1 MRIYHLGGKDKAVP
15 FLLKAL
21 QYGDNSVLY
30 TLAVLH
36 LNEPDYAIRYMEKY
50 MEAFPNDKKAARILK
65 GLYIDELKKHKEDLK
80 KAQ

>member
-1 MRIYHLGGKDKAVP
+1 
-15 FLLKAL
+15 LKAL

-50 MEAFPNDKKAARILK
+50 MEAFPNDKKAARVSISNLFS
-65 GLYIDELKKHKEDLK
+65 LSIRY
-80 KAQ
+80 